1 VPAPPAS
8 RSARRLAL
16 AALLVAAAAILVTEA
31 IGDSVTV
38 DEFGHLPAGV
48 YYLETGHFDVYNLSP
63 PLLREL
69 AALPVLAARP
79 AGDFTR
85 FTTSPMQ
92 WGPGYEFMEGNR
104 DRYHLLFVLGRLP
117 MVALAL
123 ALVVAVYLCGVRH
136 LGTRPGLAAAALA
149 SFCPTLLAHG
159 HLVGTDVGAALA
171 MFLAAWAAFEA
182 LRAPSARRTLLAGLA
197 LGAAELTKFSALTLY
212 PMLAALALVAS
223 VRGPRR
229 WQPWGVVAAAGALSL
244 VIVNAGYLG
253 HGSGTPL
260 AAYTPESPGLRTLA
274 KGALGALPLPLPA
287 DLVRGFDHQ
296 RVEATGLYPVY
307 FDGVWSTRGWWYY
320 YPAAFAL
327 KETVPMLG
335 LLAAGL
341 LALAAG
347 RATRD
352 PLLAAF
358 LVVPP
363 ALFTLLFTLLTDI
376 DLGVRYLLPAYPF
389 LFLVGGCALA
399 PGVAAR
405 VARAATALVF
415 LHMLVAVA
423 ATPHHLAYMN
433 ALAGPAD
440 ARWRWL
446 VDSNL
451 DWGQEL
457 RRLRA
462 YLARRGI
469 SSVRLVYFG
478 RVAPEVYGIDYV
490 VPNGP
495 LGHGTFAVSA
505 SLLAG
510 RPYFVWDH
518 GKVYDAPVEAFAVFR
533 RHMPTAVIG
542 HSLFVYDF

>member
-1 VPAPPAS
+1 VS
-8 RSARRLAL
+8 
-16 AALLVAAAAILVTEA
+16 EA

-38 DEFGHLPAGV
+38 DEFAHLPAGL
-48 YYLETGHFDVYNLSP
+48 YYLKTGHFDVYNLSP

-69 AALPVLAARP
+69 AALPVLAAGP
-79 AGDFTR
+79 AGDFAR
-85 FTTSPMQ
+85 FTTFPEH
-92 WGPGYEFMEGNR
+92 WALGYEFMERNR

-123 ALVVAVYLCGVRH
+123 ALVVAVYLCGARH
-136 LGTRPGLAAAALA
+136 LGTRAGLAAAALA
-149 SFCPTLLAHG
+149 AFCPTVLAHG

-171 MFLAAWAAFEA
+171 MFLAVWAAFEA
-182 LRAPSARRTLLAGLA
+182 LGAPTTRRTLLAGLA
-197 LGAAELTKFSALTLY
+197 VGAAELTKFSALTLY
-212 PMLAALALVAS
+212 PMLAVLALAAC

-229 WQPWGVVAAAGALSL
+229 WQPWAVVAAAGVLSL
-244 VIVNAGYLG
+244 VVVNAGYLA

-260 AAYTPESPGLRTLA
+260 AAYTLKSPGLRALA
-274 KGALGALPLPLPA
+274 QGPLGALPLPLPA
-287 DLVRGFDHQ
+287 DFVRGFDKQ
-296 RVEATGLYPVY
+296 RAEATSYYTVY
-307 FDGVWSTRGWWYY
+307 FHGEWSTRGWWYY

-327 KETVPMLG
+327 KETLPMLV

-352 PLLAAF
+352 RLLVAF
-358 LVVPP
+358 LLVPP
-363 ALFTLLFTLLTDI
+363 VLFTTLFAALTDI

-389 LFLVGGCALA
+389 LFLVAGAALA
-399 PGVAAR
+399 SAVPARLAWAGAALVLLHALVAA
-405 VARAATALVF
+405 
-415 LHMLVAVA
+415 A
-423 ATPHHLAYMN
+423 ATPAHLAYMN
-433 ALAGPAD
+433 ALAGPPD

-457 RRLRA
+457 LRLRA
-462 YLARRGI
+462 YLARRG
-469 SSVRLVYFG
+469 VARVGLVYFG
-478 RVAPEVYGIDYV
+478 RVAPEVYGIDYRL
-490 VPNGP
+490 PRGP

-510 RPYFVWDH
+510 RPYFVYDH
-518 GKVYDAPVEAFAVFR
+518 GTVYDAPVAAFATFR
-533 RHMPTAVIG
+533 AHTPTAVIG

>member
-1 VPAPPAS
+1 MS
-8 RSARRLAL
+8 
-16 AALLVAAAAILVTEA
+16 EA

-38 DEFGHLPAGV
+38 DEFAHLPAGL

-79 AGDFTR
+79 AGDFAR
-85 FTTSPMQ
+85 FTTFPEH
-92 WGPGYEFMEGNR
+92 WALGYEFMERNR

-123 ALVVAVYLCGVRH
+123 GLVVAVYLCGARH
-136 LGTRPGLAAAALA
+136 LGTRAGLAAAALA
-149 SFCPTLLAHG
+149 TFCPTVLAHG
-159 HLVGTDVGAALA
+159 HLVGTDVGAALG
-171 MFLAAWAAFEA
+171 MFLAVWAAFEA
-182 LRAPSARRTLLAGLA
+182 LGAPTAGRTLLAGLA
-197 LGAAELTKFSALTLY
+197 VGAAELTKFSALTLY
-212 PMLAALALVAS
+212 PMLAVLALVAC

-229 WQPWGVVAAAGALSL
+229 WQPWAVVATAGVLSL
-244 VIVNAGYLG
+244 VVVNAGYLA

-260 AAYTPESPGLRTLA
+260 AAYTLKSPGLRALA
-274 KGALGALPLPLPA
+274 GGPLGALPLPLPA
-287 DLVRGFDHQ
+287 DFVRGFDKQHF
-296 RVEATGLYPVY
+296 EAMSYYTVY
-307 FDGVWSTRGWWYY
+307 FHGEWSTHGRWYY

-327 KETVPMLG
+327 KETLPMLV

-352 PLLAAF
+352 RLLVAF
-358 LVVPP
+358 LLVPP
-363 ALFTLLFTLLTDI
+363 VLFTTLFAGLTDI

-389 LFLVGGCALA
+389 LFLVAGAALA
-399 PGVAAR
+399 SAVPACLARAGAALVLLHALVAA
-405 VARAATALVF
+405 
-415 LHMLVAVA
+415 A
-423 ATPHHLAYMN
+423 ATPAHLAYMN
-433 ALAGPAD
+433 ALAGPPD

-457 RRLRA
+457 LRLRA
-462 YLARRGI
+462 YLARRGMAQ
-469 SSVRLVYFG
+469 VGLVYFG
-478 RVAPEVYGIDYV
+478 RVAPEVYGIDYR
-490 VPNGP
+490 VPRGP

-510 RPYFVWDH
+510 RPYFIYDH
-518 GKVYDAPVEAFAVFR
+518 GTVYDAPIDAFATFR
-533 RHMPTAVIG
+533 AHTPTAVIG